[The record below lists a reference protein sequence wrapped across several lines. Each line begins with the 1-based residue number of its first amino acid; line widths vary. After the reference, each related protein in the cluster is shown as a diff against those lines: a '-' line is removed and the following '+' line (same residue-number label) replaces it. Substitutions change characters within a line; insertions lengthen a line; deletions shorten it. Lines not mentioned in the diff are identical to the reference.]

1 MCGINGFSFKDEF
14 LINSMNSA
22 LAHRGPDG
30 LSSHLDDFV
39 SLGHARLSIIDL
51 SKAATQPMF
60 YSHMGRNV
68 CIVFNGEIYN
78 YVELKSKLTVA
89 GYSFSTASDTEVIMA
104 AYIEWGEDLVNEM
117 NGMWSFCIYD
127 VDKKFFF
134 CSRDRLGVKPLYYY
148 SHDGKFIFSSELKGI
163 LKHTSLNINIIKNI
177 NKDAVE
183 LYFSLGYIPA
193 PFTVY
198 NNVYKLESGSNV
210 IFDLNEKK
218 ILKKNKYYHHPIAKP
233 TPNKQQLIEEGK
245 ELISDAVKLRM
256 RSDVNVGAF
265 LSGGLD
271 SSTVVGE
278 MKNFT
283 DLRKLHTFS
292 IGFND
297 KKYDESH
304 YINLAK
310 NSFQSVH
317 HHHVYTEKNFIDTL
331 HIYSNIFDEPFGD
344 YSSFPSH
351 TVCKMA
357 RKDVTVVLSG
367 DGGDEIF
374 GGYPIY
380 NTGYLIEKIRK
391 LPNCTRRLLVKATS
405 NFNRQ
410 GLAKKINETFRLS
423 LQNKN
428 DFYSEMFKTSRYKP
442 EIFKKWSSQK
452 MLQALDLAND
462 NLSEALRIYDLLSN
476 TLPDNFLVKV
486 DRTSM
491 ANSIEVRSPFLDY
504 RFIEYAQRIPN
515 NFKVGFKD
523 NKILMREIIKDIVP
537 KEIVGRNKMGF
548 TPPIHDWLHNTIR
561 FEDFM
566 KYLEYLESTSSEL
579 HTFYKRLFNDH
590 SKGYVSD
597 LYKIKLVIFGKWFE
611 QWILKNDSTN

>member
-1 MCGINGFSFKDEF
+1 MCGINGFSFKDDF
-14 LINSMNSA
+14 LIKSMNSA
-22 LAHRGPDG
+22 IAHRGPDG
-30 LSSHLDDFV
+30 MSTHLDDFV

-51 SKAATQPMF
+51 SKAAAQPMF
-60 YSHMGRNV
+60 YSHMGRNT

-78 YVELKSKLTVA
+78 YVELKSKLTIA
-89 GYSFSTASDTEVIMA
+89 GYSFITASDTEVIMA
-104 AYIEWGEDLVNEM
+104 AYLEWGEDLVNEM

-127 VDKKFFF
+127 LDKKFLF

-148 SHDGKFIFSSELKGI
+148 CHDGKFIFSSELKGL

-193 PFTVY
+193 PFTIY

-210 IFDLNEKK
+210 IFDLKEKK
-218 ILKKNKYYHHPIAKP
+218 IVKKNKYYQHPIAKP
-233 TPNKQQLIEEGK
+233 TQSKQQLIEEGK

-331 HIYSNIFDEPFGD
+331 QIYSNLFDEPFGD
-344 YSSFPSH
+344 YSSFPSY

-380 NTGYLIEKIRK
+380 STGYLIEKIRK

-410 GLAKKINETFRLS
+410 GLANKINETFRLS
-423 LQNKN
+423 LLNKN
-428 DFYSEMFKTSRYKP
+428 NFYSEIFTTSRFKP

-452 MLQALDLAND
+452 MLEALDLAND

-504 RFIEYAQRIPN
+504 RFIEYAQRIPYN
-515 NFKVGFKD
+515 LKVGFMD
-523 NKILMREIIKDIVP
+523 NKILMREIIKDIIP
-537 KEIVGRNKMGF
+537 KEIVVRNKMGF
-548 TPPIHDWLHNTIR
+548 TPPIHDWLHNTLG

-566 KYLEYLESTSSEL
+566 KYLEYLESISSEL
-579 HTFYKRLFNDH
+579 HAFYKRLFNDH
-590 SKGYVSD
+590 SNGYASD
-597 LYKIKLVIFGKWFE
+597 FYKIKLVIFGKWFE
-611 QWILKNDSTN
+611 KWILKNDSTN